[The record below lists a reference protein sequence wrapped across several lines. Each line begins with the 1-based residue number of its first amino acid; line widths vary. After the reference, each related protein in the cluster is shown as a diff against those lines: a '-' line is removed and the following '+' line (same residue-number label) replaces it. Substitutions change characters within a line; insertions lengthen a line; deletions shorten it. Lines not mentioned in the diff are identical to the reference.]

1 MMQTELPKLDGR
13 TIFTNANSVWVRND
27 FKVLESF
34 VKTNKMYY
42 NAEVYNEP
50 FNDGTK
56 DKVNRWCAD
65 KTNNLIQKILDDSS
79 SDAVSLLI
87 NAIYFKGVWTSE
99 FKVKGIRKTNLFI

>member
-87 NAIYFKGVWTSE
+87 NAIYFKGYGLRSLR
-99 FKVKGIRKTNLFI
+99 KRIRKDEPFI